1 MREGNKKLWMIYFLT
16 QSALKAN
23 AVDNTSWAWYID
35 LSTAR
40 LALRVSPF
48 CLAAV
53 GLQIEKYKILTS
65 SKTVRFSQAP

>member
-1 MREGNKKLWMIYFLT
+1 MNDYLLA

-23 AVDNTSWAWYID
+23 TVDNTPWAWYID

-40 LALRVSPF
+40 SALKVSSF

-53 GLQIEKYKILTS
+53 GLQTEKY
-65 SKTVRFSQAP
+65 

>member
-1 MREGNKKLWMIYFLT
+1 MQLITPLGHDI
-16 QSALKAN
+16 
-23 AVDNTSWAWYID
+23 YID

-40 LALRVSPF
+40 TALRVSSF

-65 SKTVRFSQAP
+65 SKTVRFSQATWR

>member
-1 MREGNKKLWMIYFLT
+1 MIYFLT

-40 LALRVSPF
+40 SALRVSSF

-53 GLQIEKYKILTS
+53 GLQIEKYQLPQRRWDSLKQLGDE
-65 SKTVRFSQAP
+65 R